1 MKIKRFN
8 DLGMTS
14 ESKKTDKVEV
24 GDDLYIKD
32 FDETGVIT
40 HRDDKLTKFTVDGK
54 GRSVHSYITDHFDY
68 LMDKGR
74 ISITKKNK
82 G

>member
-8 DLGMTS
+8 DLGKMN

-24 GDDLYIKD
+24 GDDLYIKE
-32 FDETGVIT
+32 FDETGVIV
-40 HRDDKLTKFTVDGK
+40 HRDDKITKFTIDGK
-54 GRSVHSYITDHFDY
+54 GSSIHGYITGHFDF
-68 LMDKGR
+68 LVDSGR
-74 ISITKKNK
+74 IRITKKNK